1 MLARRSLP
9 PCLSIIAIP
18 TSTPCL
24 RDGSRNEGLYLGEQ
38 MRGIHSRATPS
49 FCRTTGPPNA
59 SSKWGT
65 CGQPHFRKRALPG
78 RHGPRGRRGH
88 AADCVHP
95 VPRRDASGYVRQ
107 GGIRPRLA
115 CGGTG
120 RECATPAGI
129 RSPVCPLNR
138 LCLSKR
144 PTEGVLLSAGPCCSL
159 ADYRL
164 TQRPVG
170 RKQVVLGERTR
181 LIQDFVIHDSYV
193 TPASPSGD
201 RLMGPVGVP
210 KAIREDWACC
220 ADGRR
225 NSPASFPDAGHAWH
239 RVEPAQPLYL
249 DRPVSVGDVKGYVQA
264 TPPALGLRSR
274 SIWARTRG

>member
-1 MLARRSLP
+1 MARGTKG
-9 PCLSIIAIP
+9 C
-18 TSTPCL
+18 TW
-24 RDGSRNEGLYLGEQ
+24 GSRCAVSIPERRL
-38 MRGIHSRATPS
+38 RSA
-49 FCRTTGPPNA
+49 
-59 SSKWGT
+59 
-65 CGQPHFRKRALPG
+65 ALPDRRM
-78 RHGPRGRRGH
+78 RHRNGAH
-88 AADCVHP
+88 VASP
-95 VPRRDASGYVRQ
+95 VFGSEHCQ
-107 GGIRPRLA
+107 
-115 CGGTG
+115 GGTG
-120 RECATPAGI
+120 HVAAGATRQIVYTLFHGETHQVMSG
-129 RSPVCPLNR
+129 RVEFDLVSPSAVPVVRAQHRRVLVRHVCPLNR